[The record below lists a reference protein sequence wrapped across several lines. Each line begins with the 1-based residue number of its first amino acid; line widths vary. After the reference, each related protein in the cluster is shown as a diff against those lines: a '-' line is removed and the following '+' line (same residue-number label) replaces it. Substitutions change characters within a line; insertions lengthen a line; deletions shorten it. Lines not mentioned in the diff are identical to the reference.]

1 MSWFDDSL
9 LLTGDR
15 MLENCMRNP
24 FNSMLDAY
32 ERRLPGKRRI
42 DCRFAFFNMSPN
54 FYSQEKR
61 NG

>member
-42 DCRFAFFNMSPN
+42 D
-54 FYSQEKR
+54 
-61 NG
+61 